1 MQVER
6 VENTAVMMERY
17 RALLAQGDTL
27 PVPVVGNSM
36 APFLVHLRDTVL
48 VAAPVRPLKT
58 GDIVLYQ
65 RDSGAYIL
73 HRICAVQGESFTLIG
88 DAHTV
93 REPGIRR
100 DQIFGVVVSAQRK
113 GREQTPGCFWW
124 DFFAC
129 VWPRVIAFRPAMLR
143 TYSILIKLFRRPYE
157 SFR

>member
-6 VENTAVMMERY
+6 VENTAALLERY
-17 RALLAQGDTL
+17 RVLLEQGETL
-27 PVPVVGNSM
+27 PVPIVGSSM
-36 APFLVHLRDTVL
+36 APFLVHLRDTVW
-48 VAAPVRPLKT
+48 VAAPVRPLKV

-73 HRICAVQGESFTLIG
+73 HRICAVEGDRFTLIG

-113 GREQTPGCFWW
+113 GKEQAPGCFWW
-124 DFFAC
+124 GFFAHI
-129 VWPRVIAFRPAMLR
+129 WPRIIGLRPALLH
-143 TYSILIKLFRRPYE
+143 TYSILTKLFGRAL
-157 SFR
+157 

>member
-6 VENTAVMMERY
+6 IENTAVMMERY

-27 PVPVVGNSM
+27 PVPVVGSSM

-73 HRICAVQGESFTLIG
+73 HRICAVQDGCYTLIG

-93 REPGIRR
+93 VEPGIRR
-100 DQIFGVVVSAQRK
+100 DQIFGVVVSARRK
-113 GREQTPGCFWW
+113 GREQAPGCFWW
-124 DFFAC
+124 EFFAR
-129 VWPRVIAFRPAMLR
+129 VWPRVIPLRPALLR
-143 TYSILIKLFRRPYE
+143 IYSSVKNVFRRTT
-157 SFR
+157 